1 MEEEKWWDEFRAGD
15 EQAFQLL
22 FNTYRRRLYNYG
34 RKFSPDELAIE
45 DAIQDLFVK
54 LWLNRTSIKETPS
67 VKNYLYKAF
76 RRTLFRK
83 LEYATPLLDFFE
95 SEVDYTFQIELG
107 HDVTM
112 IQAEHQQ
119 KLKENLEKAL
129 EKMSPRQREI
139 IHLKYYEGL
148 EYEEIAEILGISSS
162 STYKLLYKAL
172 DSLKAHLSTH
182 EFRILFGVF
191 LYWKNQVTN

>member
-1 MEEEKWWDEFRAGD
+1 MEEEKWWDEFREGD
-15 EQAFQLL
+15 ERAFQLL
-22 FNTYRRRLYNYG
+22 FNTYRLRLYNYG

-95 SEVDYTFQIELG
+95 SEKDYHFQIELG
-107 HDVTM
+107 HDVTL
-112 IQAEHQQ
+112 IQAEHQRQ
-119 KLKENLEKAL
+119 LKENLEKAL

-148 EYEEIAEILGISSS
+148 EYEEIAEIMGISSS

-172 DSLKAHLSTH
+172 DSLKNQLSSN
-182 EFRILFGVF
+182 EFKILFSVF
-191 LYWKNQVTN
+191 LYWRNQVTN